1 MDEREFKERTLQ
13 LGLRIIRLYRALPKN
28 GEAAVIGKQLLRS
41 GTSVGANYRAACRG
55 RSSADVLSRLAVA
68 EEEADETLYW
78 LELLAKAE
86 VVPMQRLTPL
96 MKEVDEVVS
105 MLVASIKTLRSRAQ
119 PGASNGNGGVRSIKM
134 RSPANRKS
142 KIENPKSEF

>member
-13 LGLRIIRLYRALPKN
+13 LGLRVIRLYRALPKN